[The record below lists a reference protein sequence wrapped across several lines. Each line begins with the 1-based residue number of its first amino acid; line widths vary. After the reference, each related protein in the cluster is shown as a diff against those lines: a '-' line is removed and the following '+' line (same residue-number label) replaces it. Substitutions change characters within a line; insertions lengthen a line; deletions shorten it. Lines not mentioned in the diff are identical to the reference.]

1 MLLLLNEF
9 EEIEYTQLEKRIEV
23 LENEI
28 ELIKQTISEGGGEVP
43 PIEIPDDSKENPITA
58 YAGMTLFDVWSQ
70 DNYKV
75 GDVRTDPDNRYPYE
89 CITEHDSISNPDWT
103 IDNRTLWKPWHGR
116 SLEYAL
122 PWEAPTGAHDMYKIG
137 EYMIFTDGKAL

>member
-43 PIEIPDDSKENPITA
+43 PNSME
-58 YAGMTLFDVWSQ
+58 TLTFKK
-70 DNYKV
+70 Y
-75 GDVRTDPDNRYPYE
+75 RI
-89 CITEHDSISNPDWT
+89 CFT
-103 IDNRTLWKPWHGR
+103 I
-116 SLEYAL
+116 
-122 PWEAPTGAHDMYKIG
+122 
-137 EYMIFTDGKAL
+137 

>member
-1 MLLLLNEF
+1 MNEKQLEQNTQDSVDIAQAFEFAIMLLLLNEF

-58 YAGMTLFDVWSQ
+58 YAGMTYYKDKYYKEKENVYLCTRDSDSEPGSEIVLNYLPSQ
-70 DNYKV
+70 LV
-75 GDVRTDPDNRYPYE
+75 GIYF
-89 CITEHDSISNPDWT
+89 
-103 IDNRTLWKPWHGR
+103 
-116 SLEYAL
+116 SLVE
-122 PWEAPTGAHDMYKIG
+122 E
-137 EYMIFTDGKAL
+137 

>member
-43 PIEIPDDSKENPITA
+43 PIEIPDGSKENPITA
-58 YAGMTLFDVWSQ
+58 YAGMTYYKDKYYKEEENVYLCTRDSDSEPGSGIVLNYLPSQ
-70 DNYKV
+70 LV
-75 GDVRTDPDNRYPYE
+75 GIYF
-89 CITEHDSISNPDWT
+89 
-103 IDNRTLWKPWHGR
+103 
-116 SLEYAL
+116 SLVE
-122 PWEAPTGAHDMYKIG
+122 E
-137 EYMIFTDGKAL
+137 